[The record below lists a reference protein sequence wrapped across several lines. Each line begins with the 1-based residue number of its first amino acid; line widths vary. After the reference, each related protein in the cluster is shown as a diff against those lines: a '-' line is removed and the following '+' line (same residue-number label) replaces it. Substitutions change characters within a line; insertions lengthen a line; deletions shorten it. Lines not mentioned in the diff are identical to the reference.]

1 MENKMKTKT
10 YLLILECL
18 FAATWVSAS
27 TTVHV
32 KSTDSLG
39 MLRERLANDADIRE
53 VIFEEG
59 VYFGGFAIDG
69 PEDTDFAKH
78 PLLMGSANGTKLKTA
93 VDYLERTI
101 APPESSRVPKSL
113 RQGKFLSPQSVSALA
128 ISPDGRQLAVTT
140 MAFRHD
146 HNFWLLAEDGR
157 VLWGRYLEPWA
168 PGQVAFLPEG
178 KRFAVG
184 LAYSRFTDPNPT
196 LAFFDGE
203 NDTNIYGCDDGWE
216 LGWMR
221 YGTGNWR
228 TGWMASLLADMLTAT
243 KGGLFTTPFHF
254 DDKATEKPGQWCR
267 RPNLGKRAWRMAA
280 SADGCVLVCGY
291 FAVDN
296 RKSKVRGVASLGS
309 PGITL
314 AAIDGTTGMV
324 RWKTK
329 PISPAPEVPL
339 PPEPTDEFRPL
350 ADDFHMTPFAMVP
363 FQAAISVAASHDA
376 SRVACTEYAGYA
388 RIGQEH
394 IHPNWSPRHPLW
406 LCPRQEG
413 TLRVFGAEGEELA
426 RAALPEP
433 GLFEVHLS
441 PDGSL
446 AWCVPMSWFA
456 RGLAGCPW
464 LPADDKANRV
474 FVFDITRAQWSM
486 SWQFPDAVS
495 DFALHPQG
503 QTTLASCWN
512 GRLYLVRYDGTVQ
525 ATIEVG
531 GPARLWWSADGRFAI
546 AGTQKGEIWRMESDG
561 RTAWHA
567 SIPVRQAPPVAQPLK
582 PVFDGIPIYRVGRF
596 GPEHAYVGDIW
607 LIKTPKGG
615 ILVDS
620 GGTSAVSLTLER
632 VKAAGVDPR
641 QINYLLLSHTHGDH
655 IGGAYLW
662 RSMGAKVVA
671 PAPAAFPATWMIPT
685 LNHYG
690 IWGPCAIDQPLPLA
704 SPGDTTHFTL
714 DGLDIQAIFVPGH
727 SFDTVVYVLNLSG
740 RRIFLTGDIG
750 FHGNSHILNRC
761 WGDVPKARKVMEIL
775 RERILPLKPE
785 IVFTGHDEHSN
796 GIEYWQDIMRSTEDA
811 ILKAK
816 TPHNQ

>member
-1 MENKMKTKT
+1 MKK
-10 YLLILECL
+10 LLPI
-18 FAATWVSAS
+18 WSVSAF
-27 TTVHV
+27 TCVNCIV
-32 KSTDSLG
+32 VCFLV
-39 MLRERLANDADIRE
+39 ADWTIAE
-53 VIFEEG
+53 PQSQAPN
-59 VYFGGFAIDG
+59 FAP
-69 PEDTDFAKH
+69 PEAT
-78 PLLMGSANGTKLKTA
+78 
-93 VDYLERTI
+93 VDYVECTI
-101 APPESSRVPKSL
+101 AAPESSRVPKSL
-113 RQGKFLSPQSVSALA
+113 RQGEFLSPQSVSALA

-146 HNFWLLAEDGR
+146 RNFWLLAEDGR

-168 PGQVAFLPEG
+168 PGQIAFLPEG

-184 LAYSRFTDPNPT
+184 LAYSRFTGPNPT
-196 LAFFDGE
+196 LAMFDGE
-203 NDTNIYGCDDGWE
+203 SDTPIYCCDDAWE

-221 YGTGNWR
+221 YGTGDWR
-228 TGWMASLLADMLTAT
+228 TGWMASPLADMLAVT
-243 KGGLFTTPFHF
+243 GEGLFTTPFHLGE
-254 DDKATEKPGQWCR
+254 KTTEQPGKWCR
-267 RPNLGKRAWRMAA
+267 RLNLGKRAWRMLT
-280 SADGCVLVCGY
+280 SADGRALVCGY

-296 RKSKVRGVASLGS
+296 SKPQVQGVSGLES

-314 AAIDGTTGMV
+314 AVIDGRTGTV
-324 RWKTK
+324 RCKAK

-363 FQAAISVAASHDA
+363 FQAAISVSASRDA
-376 SRVACTEYAGYA
+376 SRVACTEYAGFA
-388 RIGQEH
+388 RIGQER

-406 LCPRQEG
+406 LCPRQQGILRIFG
-413 TLRVFGAEGEELA
+413 TEGEELA

-441 PDGSL
+441 PDGNL

-464 LPADDKANRV
+464 LPADDKANR
-474 FVFDITRAQWSM
+474 IYIYELAHQKWSM

-495 DFALHPQG
+495 DFALHPKGQG
-503 QTTLASCWN
+503 TLASCWN
-512 GRLYLVRYDGTVQ
+512 GRLYLVHCDGTVQ

-531 GPARLWWSADGRFAI
+531 GPARIRWSADGRFAI
-546 AGTQKGEIWRMESDG
+546 AGTQEGEIWRVEADG
-561 RTAWHA
+561 TKTWHT
-567 SIPVRQAPPVAQPLK
+567 SIPVRQAPTAAEPFK
-582 PVFDGIPIYRVGRF
+582 PVFDGISIYRVGRV
-596 GPEHAYVGDIW
+596 GPEHTYVGDIW

-615 ILVDS
+615 VLVDS
-620 GGTSAVSLTLER
+620 GGTSGISLTLER
-632 VKAAGVDPR
+632 IKAAGVDPR
-641 QINYLLLSHTHGDH
+641 QVHYLLLSHTHGDH

-671 PAPAAFPATWMIPT
+671 AASAAFPATWMIPT

-690 IWGPCAIDQPLPLA
+690 IWVPCAIDQPLPLA
-704 SPGDTTHFTL
+704 HPGDTTHFTI
-714 DGLDIQAIFVPGH
+714 DGLDIDAIFVPGH
-727 SFDTVVYVLNLSG
+727 SFDAVVYVLNLGG
-740 RRIFLTGDIG
+740 RRVFLTGDIG

-796 GIEYWQDIMRSTEDA
+796 GIEYWQDILRSTEEA
-811 ILKAK
+811 IRKAEARRD
-816 TPHNQ
+816 Q